1 MKQKEKNSP
10 KQLVPALRFP
20 EFANAGDWIEKKIG
34 DIGEVITGTTPN
46 TQKKEY
52 YGGEKLFVS
61 PADIDE
67 SRFIFKTKTTLTE
80 LGFIQTRSIPKNSTL
95 FVCIGSTIG
104 KVAQN
109 LVECASNQQINAVA
123 PYSDFDSTFNYYI
136 LDLYSANISK
146 LAGRHAVPIINKSKF
161 SAVTLLIPSL
171 PEQQKIADCLSSL
184 DEVISLESQK
194 LQSLQSYKKG
204 LLQSL
209 FPAEGETVPKLR
221 FPEFKDAGDW
231 EEVGGDILFDPI
243 TNKNHDSS
251 LPILAITQEHGAIP
265 RHLIDYQI
273 SVTEKSIES
282 YKVVEPGDFIISL
295 RSFQGGIEYSNYLG
309 ICSPAYI
316 ILRKKRDLSNHFYRY
331 YFKTTK
337 YIQDLNKN
345 IEGIRDGKMVSF
357 KQFSD
362 IQIPFPSLPEQEKIV
377 DCLSS
382 VDALIQEQSER
393 VEGLKAHKKGLLQG
407 LFPVMGE

>member
-1 MKQKEKNSP
+1 MKQKEKSSP
-10 KQLVPALRFP
+10 KQTVPALRFP
-20 EFANAGDWIEKKIG
+20 EFVDAGGWIERKLG
-34 DIGEVITGTTPN
+34 DIATFINGRAYSQSELLDKGKYRVLRVGNFFSNNNWYYSDLEVEDDKYCEHGDLLYAWSASFGPRIWL
-46 TQKKEY
+46 
-52 YGGEKLFVS
+52 GEKVIYHYHIWKVLANELVLKQFLYVILVYETDKIKS
-61 PADIDE
+61 QSAKGLGLLHITKGSIE
-67 SRFIFKTKTTLTE
+67 AWKT
-80 LGFIQTRSIPKNSTL
+80 P
-95 FVCIGSTIG
+95 
-104 KVAQN
+104 
-109 LVECASNQQINAVA
+109 
-123 PYSDFDSTFNYYI
+123 
-136 LDLYSANISK
+136 
-146 LAGRHAVPIINKSKF
+146 
-161 SAVTLLIPSL
+161 IPSL

-184 DEVISLESQK
+184 DELIQ
-194 LQSLQSYKKG
+194 LQNKKVEALKSYKKG
-204 LLQSL
+204 LLQNL

-221 FPEFKDAGDW
+221 FPEFEGTGDW
-231 EEVGGDILFDPI
+231 EEVGGDFLFDPI

-316 ILRKKRDLSNHFYRY
+316 ILRKNRDLSNHFYRY

-357 KQFSD
+357 KQFSE
-362 IQIPFPSLPEQEKIV
+362 IQIPFPSLPEQQKIA

-382 VDALIQEQSER
+382 VDALIQVQSER
-393 VEGLKAHKKGLLQG
+393 VEGLKSHKKGLLQG
-407 LFPVMGE
+407 LFPVIGEYEGYVF

>member
-1 MKQKEKNSP
+1 M
-10 KQLVPALRFP
+10 
-20 EFANAGDWIEKKIG
+20 
-34 DIGEVITGTTPN
+34 
-46 TQKKEY
+46 
-52 YGGEKLFVS
+52 S
-61 PADIDE
+61 PADIDN
-67 SRFIFKTKTTLTE
+67 SRFILKTKTTLTE
-80 LGFIQTRSIPKNSTL
+80 LGFQQTRSIPKNSTL

-109 LVECASNQQINAVA
+109 LIECASNQQINAVVPNDNFNWA
-123 PYSDFDSTFNYYI
+123 FNYYI
-136 LDLYSANISK
+136 LDFYSENISK

-161 SAVTLLIPSL
+161 SAVSLFVPSL

-184 DEVISLESQK
+184 DDLIQLETKKWESLK
-194 LQSLQSYKKG
+194 SYKKG
-204 LLQSL
+204 LLQNL

-221 FPEFKDAGDW
+221 FPEFEGTGDW
-231 EEVGGDILFDPI
+231 EEVGGDFLFDPI

-316 ILRKKRDLSNHFYRY
+316 ILRKNRDLSNHFYRY

-357 KQFSD
+357 KQFSE
-362 IQIPFPSLPEQEKIV
+362 IQIPFPSLPEQQKIA

-382 VDALIQEQSER
+382 VDALIQVQSER
-393 VEGLKAHKKGLLQG
+393 VEGLKSHKKGLLQG
-407 LFPVMGE
+407 LFPVIGE